1 VQWFAPDGLHL
12 PVRSIEIF
20 RGTAAIFT
28 LATLVLALL
37 AALEISM
44 RPMRGMSVWRRG
56 SIVKTEREALASDEQ
71 VLEYQSSG
79 TRTQAPELEYQSL
92 MRTGSAYS

>member
-20 RGTAAIFT
+20 RGAAVIFT

-37 AALEISM
+37 AVLEISM
-44 RPMRGMSVWRRG
+44 RPTRGMSVWRRG
-56 SIVKTEREALASDEQ
+56 RS
-71 VLEYQSSG
+71 
-79 TRTQAPELEYQSL
+79 
-92 MRTGSAYS
+92 